1 MDVRGV
7 AGCLPGASIGGDTED
22 GGLEA
27 TVAVKVGPIRMSYG
41 GTVHVIERDDAART
55 ASMRVRAREQRGQGT
70 AEATLGLAVVAD
82 GDGGSRAT
90 VTTDLMVTGR
100 VAQMGAGI
108 MQDVA
113 GSMVNDFA
121 ACLSA
126 RMGPAQA
133 RLRRSRRRLARAA
146 SGQPRWRAR
155 SRPCRS
161 CGRRFGPAWAACSA
175 AVGEPPALGVPA
187 HHGSHARQGSRPTLR
202 PGRAAR
208 RSPGRERP
216 LGRKRPLGTRAASH
230 CPRCQLPGPPPRRLV
245 GRRRVRER
253 GELPCAARAV
263 RQPFAA
269 QTSLE
274 RLDERAAAR
283 GAAGTRPSRARRTA
297 RLETP

>member
-1 MDVRGV
+1 MQFSNEFTAPAAPDDVFTTLMDVRGV

-113 GSMVNDFA
+113 SSMVDDFA

-126 RMGPAQA
+126 RMGPAAPAAEPAEAAAPPPPPQAQAPQVASEVKALPLLWKALKA
-133 RLRRSRRRLARAA
+133 RLGRLFRRR
-146 SGQPRWRAR
+146 
-155 SRPCRS
+155 
-161 CGRRFGPAWAACSA
+161 
-175 AVGEPPALGVPA
+175 
-187 HHGSHARQGSRPTLR
+187 
-202 PGRAAR
+202 
-208 RSPGRERP
+208 
-216 LGRKRPLGTRAASH
+216 
-230 CPRCQLPGPPPRRLV
+230 
-245 GRRRVRER
+245 
-253 GELPCAARAV
+253 
-263 RQPFAA
+263 
-269 QTSLE
+269 
-274 RLDERAAAR
+274 
-283 GAAGTRPSRARRTA
+283 
-297 RLETP
+297 

>member
-1 MDVRGV
+1 MQFSNEFAAPAAPDEVFATLMDVRGV

-70 AEATLGLAVVAD
+70 AEATLGLAVVTD
-82 GDGGSRAT
+82 GNGGSRAT

-133 RLRRSRRRLARAA
+133 AAPAEKPAEAPPPPASEVASEVKALPLLWKALRARLARLF
-146 SGQPRWRAR
+146 
-155 SRPCRS
+155 
-161 CGRRFGPAWAACSA
+161 GRG
-175 AVGEPPALGVPA
+175 
-187 HHGSHARQGSRPTLR
+187 
-202 PGRAAR
+202 
-208 RSPGRERP
+208 
-216 LGRKRPLGTRAASH
+216 
-230 CPRCQLPGPPPRRLV
+230 
-245 GRRRVRER
+245 
-253 GELPCAARAV
+253 
-263 RQPFAA
+263 
-269 QTSLE
+269 
-274 RLDERAAAR
+274 
-283 GAAGTRPSRARRTA
+283 
-297 RLETP
+297 